1 MIWMVKKAKRKKGNV
16 AKIRY
21 NIINDIYENNNNNIT

>member
-1 MIWMVKKAKRKKGNV
+1 MIWMVKKAKRKKGNA

-21 NIINDIYENNNNNIT
+21 NIINDIYEIIII